1 LKQKIDLIQFSS
13 KLDLKGLFFISLPCG
28 SNLNPNINH
37 RTAFCR
43 QSLPDMV
50 YRDKKQWRIVL
61 KGTAATVF

>member
-37 RTAFCR
+37 RTALCR
-43 QSLPDMV
+43 QSAVDTTLGKNPSD
-50 YRDKKQWRIVL
+50 
-61 KGTAATVF
+61 G